1 MKKFVVLCGLW
12 VAFIVFHCV
21 VCCADTVILTVEIDS
36 ELYPYLEKTVNAY
49 NDANVG
55 VEGFVLKNP
64 STYIS
69 MVMAPV
75 VKSYKEQIQKA
86 MVETP
91 ELKALA
97 LQLIGLPADKQA
109 ELKQFLADAVEA
121 NK

>member
-1 MKKFVVLCGLW
+1 MKKWIALSGLW
-12 VAFIVFHCV
+12 IAVFLFHGY
-21 VCCADTVILTVEIDS
+21 VCYADTVKLTIEVDS
-36 ELYPYLEKTVNAY
+36 ELYPYLEKTVNLY
-49 NDANVG
+49 NDSNVG

-69 MVMAPV
+69 MVIAPAV
-75 VKSYKEQIQKA
+75 QSYKEQIQKA

-97 LQLIGLPADKQA
+97 LQLVSLPADKQA